1 MIGFTYGKNY
11 LPNVSVQAHF
21 GLKALLFW
29 SILFPDSLLP
39 PPPSLNTLFRT
50 YWIMVQREKRGN
62 CSLVNSYFI
71 FKPEVQIPYLQSMM
85 KFDMIASDSLE
96 IADLSSGK
104 MRDRSKLSTGCLLGI
119 TQCMTIP
126 WVISSECHHL
136 AGQARIR
143 DDKCTAH
150 VPLLT
155 WTAPWQ
161 TLLID
166 HGPFLLISHET
177 LGSFPMQHFN
187 SH

>member
-1 MIGFTYGKNY
+1 MAPREEPGLPCSLGPRRKWGFQEAT
-11 LPNVSVQAHF
+11 A
-21 GLKALLFW
+21 
-29 SILFPDSLLP
+29 FPHPTP
-39 PPPSLNTLFRT
+39 PFQREGTTATSFFLD
-50 YWIMVQREKRGN
+50 ICSSAQREKRGN

-155 WTAPWQ
+155 
-161 TLLID
+161 
-166 HGPFLLISHET
+166 
-177 LGSFPMQHFN
+177 
-187 SH
+187 